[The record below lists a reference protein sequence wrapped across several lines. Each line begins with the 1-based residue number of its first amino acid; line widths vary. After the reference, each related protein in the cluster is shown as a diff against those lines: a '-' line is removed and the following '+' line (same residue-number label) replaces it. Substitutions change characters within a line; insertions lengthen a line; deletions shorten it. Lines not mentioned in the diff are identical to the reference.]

1 MKKFSEQI
9 IRGKF
14 QKLPAFFGSFST
26 YFSEF
31 EKIEEKLNWCAQR
44 ITRPVHLNSQQA
56 YDIYKRNAI
65 NSIEKE
71 ARNVKWALIRIS
83 SSSNAL

>member
-31 EKIEEKLNWCAQR
+31 EKIEEKLNLMRSKNHPTCPLKQLAGLR
-44 ITRPVHLNSQQA
+44 YL
-56 YDIYKRNAI
+56 
-65 NSIEKE
+65 
-71 ARNVKWALIRIS
+71 
-83 SSSNAL
+83 